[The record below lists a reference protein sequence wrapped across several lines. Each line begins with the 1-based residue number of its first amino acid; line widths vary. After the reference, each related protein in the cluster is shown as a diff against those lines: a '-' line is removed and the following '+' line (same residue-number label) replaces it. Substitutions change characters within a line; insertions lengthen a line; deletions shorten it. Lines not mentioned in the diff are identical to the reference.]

1 MFLRLIKTNDSVGLT
16 ILRLLLGIVFLAHGS
31 QKMLGLFG
39 GSGFSATM
47 RMFENGQ
54 HIPPVFAFLAIA
66 AEFFGG
72 IGLILGLL
80 SRVAAFGIFVNM
92 VVAIKTVHIHNGF
105 FMNWSGKQA
114 GEGYEYH
121 LLVLGITAA
130 IMIMGAGAFSLDR
143 LIWHKRGYLRF

>member
-54 HIPPVFAFLAIA
+54 HIPPVLAFLAIA

-121 LLVLGITAA
+121 LLVLGMTAA